1 MLKRILLVLT
11 ASIFFASIAFA
22 TPTEEVKKT
31 VDEVVRIVA
40 DKELKKK

>member
-1 MLKRILLVLT
+1 MLRRILLILT
-11 ASIFFASIAFA
+11 ASIFILVSVACA

-40 DKELKKK
+40 DKEM